1 MEQKGYYRGISSLKG
16 LFILIIA
23 FHNTLSNAPL
33 FTAIP
38 GADFLIQFGGSMGN
52 CMFFL
57 LSGFLISQN
66 YKGRIQSRS
75 LCVKDFLLG
84 RLTKLY
90 PLFLLSNA
98 ASLLVELFRYGLSA
112 INVEKVIFTVLLQ
125 GGGGLG
131 THAPYN
137 RPTWFLSALIVCYA
151 MYFAICY
158 FAKTNTHFLSYILA
172 GIVVGYTTLTSD
184 WDLPFLSSSNGI
196 AYTNFFLGCLF
207 AEVYP
212 LISGKQHRIAQPVCL
227 VVLPL
232 VLYLMLAYGV
242 EIIAGDLR
250 ICYSF
255 LMCPMI
261 LYLALVKGPCRSILQ
276 FPGFVALGK
285 ISSGIFFWHLPL
297 YFAFCDVYAALTQ
310 GGQVLEKQYLVYLA
324 LLIGLS
330 AASVRL
336 GKAKPSAEKLPSAK

>member
-1 MEQKGYYRGISSLKG
+1 MEQKGYYPTINALRG

-23 FHNTLSNAPL
+23 FHNTLAADPL

-52 CMFFL
+52 CMFFI
-57 LSGFLISQN
+57 LSGFLISGN
-66 YKGRIQSRS
+66 YRDRIQAHNISVR
-75 LCVKDFLLG
+75 DFLLR
-84 RLTKLY
+84 RLKKLY
-90 PLFLLSNA
+90 PLFLISNA
-98 ASLLVELFRYGLSA
+98 VSLLVEIFRYGPSA

-137 RPTWFLSALIVCYA
+137 RPTWFLSALIVCYVV
-151 MYFAICY
+151 YFAMCY
-158 FAKTNTHFLSYILA
+158 FAKSRTHFLSCILA
-172 GIVVGYTTLTSD
+172 GIVVGYTTMTSD
-184 WDLPFLSSSNGI
+184 WDLPFLSPSNGI

-207 AEVYP
+207 AEGFP

-227 VVLPL
+227 IVLPL
-232 VLYLMLAYGV
+232 VLFLMLSYGV

-276 FPGFVALGK
+276 FRGFVALGK

-297 YFAFCDVYAALTQ
+297 YYVFCDVYAALTR
-310 GGQVLEKQYLVYLA
+310 GGKVLEPQYLVYLV
-324 LLIGLS
+324 LLIGIS
-330 AASVRL
+330 AVTTGLAS
-336 GKAKPSAEKLPSAK
+336 GKRAAVPAGKEV